1 MQVIGQPKGRS
12 LLVMH
17 SVFLLTKV
25 MKTANDLKKR
35 YEEAE
40 GRKMTAEQLIKKC
53 ADEFEA
59 VRLKILAL
67 TEQARKSI
75 AKLDT
80 IALKPSPLSTVDY
93 IDILINSEKME
104 ARPGWKQRVD
114 QLMDVKRQAEN
125 MQKIANSGYDPF
137 EEYKKKF
144 SEEKKENK
152 DGVWTTAMK
161 FLNKGFGE
169 DMPVVTGSNTE
180 SVHES
185 SASFVLETDDEGID
199 CDSDEGDV
207 DDSDDEEELEKER
220 IVEDNPEEKQDH
232 RKKKKKKQKKKRSKR
247 NKDGLF
253 RRGLQFLGLRKKNKN
268 KNKDCDLA

>member
-1 MQVIGQPKGRS
+1 
-12 LLVMH
+12 
-17 SVFLLTKV
+17 
-25 MKTANDLKKR
+25 MKTADDLKKR

-59 VRLKILAL
+59 ARLKILAL

-93 IDILINSEKME
+93 IDILINSEKTE
-104 ARPGWKQRVD
+104 ARPGWRQRVD

-152 DGVWTTAMK
+152 DGVWSTAMK

-169 DMPVVTGSNTE
+169 DMPVVAGSNTE
-180 SVHES
+180 SVHETS
-185 SASFVLETDDEGID
+185 TCLVQETDDEGID

-207 DDSDDEEELEKER
+207 NDSDDEDELEKER
-220 IVEDNPEEKQDH
+220 IVEDNPEEGQDH
-232 RKKKKKKQKKKRSKR
+232 RKKKKRKQKKKRSKS

-253 RRGLQFLGLRKKNKN
+253 SRGLQFLGLRKKNKN
-268 KNKDCDLA
+268 KDCDLQQCT